1 MDDRQFWL
9 SSCVSLPRADDDASS
24 GKFCVSA
31 FFLVNGSEEPDCINM
46 EMFLSGSKTA
56 KIRVPLL
63 RNTVPL
69 AKGDALSQIVQ
80 KKTNRVDLEMPAAPK
95 RMRTKQ

>member
-1 MDDRQFWL
+1 
-9 SSCVSLPRADDDASS
+9 
-24 GKFCVSA
+24 
-31 FFLVNGSEEPDCINM
+31 M